1 MLGLPVAVRGLAASA
16 LQPEFQ
22 SARVALR
29 QPEPPAEAVLPMR
42 FREPEPELR
51 CGREPVRERREPV
64 AEPDLESALSKRVAV
79 VVRRKPGHGPA
90 RQQRVHASICPGANR
105 LAQCELEP
113 AFRVRPRIPGQRTG
127 KAVFPEPAG
136 CMGEQSAPAHLGA
149 NPARPVRTTGTTSS
163 VKAIR
168 DWRNKYVAHQDARR
182 MRAGL
187 AGYEVFPIKP
197 LVRAYCAVM
206 MAAHRVLLLADS
218 SGLHGLY
225 PTPQFSIAKE
235 LSGGRLGRCRRDI
248 IEERLMARSQ
258 RRRRLL
264 QESEEGWYRELDAL
278 RG

>member
-1 MLGLPVAVRGLAASA
+1 
-16 LQPEFQ
+16 
-22 SARVALR
+22 
-29 QPEPPAEAVLPMR
+29 
-42 FREPEPELR
+42 
-51 CGREPVRERREPV
+51 
-64 AEPDLESALSKRVAV
+64 
-79 VVRRKPGHGPA
+79 
-90 RQQRVHASICPGANR
+90 
-105 LAQCELEP
+105 
-113 AFRVRPRIPGQRTG
+113 
-127 KAVFPEPAG
+127 
-136 CMGEQSAPAHLGA
+136 
-149 NPARPVRTTGTTSS
+149 
-163 VKAIR
+163 
-168 DWRNKYVAHQDARR
+168 